1 MREYINFN
9 SKMLEIGESCKNEI
23 KEIFKENVKENSE
36 LRIDLTNFASEYYGI
51 RMADPYDD
59 CFEYITSI
67 GCKVE
72 GNNVNITLYF
82 NEPEEEY
89 RRDSF
94 EWDLEDSDDTE
105 ALIGIY
111 DAVHNYFEEN
121 VASDE

>member
-9 SKMLEIGESCKNEI
+9 SKMLEIWESCKNEI
-23 KEIFKENVKENSE
+23 EEIFKENVKENSE

-51 RMADPYDD
+51 RMTDPNDN

-72 GNNVNITLYF
+72 DNNVNITLYF

-94 EWDLEDSDDTE
+94 EWDLEDCDDTE
-105 ALIGIY
+105 ALIGVY

>member
-1 MREYINFN
+1 
-9 SKMLEIGESCKNEI
+9 MLEIWESCKNEI
-23 KEIFKENVKENSE
+23 EEIFKENVKENSE

-51 RMADPYDD
+51 RMADPYDN

-89 RRDSF
+89 RRGSF
-94 EWDLEDSDDTE
+94 EWDLEDCDDTE
-105 ALIGIY
+105 ALIGVY
-111 DAVHNYFEEN
+111 NAVHNYFE
-121 VASDE
+121 VGDDSDE

>member
-9 SKMLEIGESCKNEI
+9 SKMLEIWESCKNEI
-23 KEIFKENVKENSE
+23 EEIFKENVKENSE

-51 RMADPYDD
+51 RMADPDDD

-94 EWDLEDSDDTE
+94 EWDLEDCDDTE
-105 ALIGIY
+105 ALIGVY
-111 DAVHNYFEEN
+111 DAVHNYFEVGN
-121 VASDE
+121 DSDE